1 MCFDL
6 LMNSLLTAIG
16 FVLLIW
22 GAGLLVNGAV
32 SLAKRAGISN
42 LVIGLTLVAF
52 GTSAPE
58 LAASLNAA
66 LKGIG
71 DIACGNIVGSN
82 IANLGLVMGASAI
95 FMPIAIKKNT
105 AFWEIPFV
113 IILSVV
119 FWLMEKDLLFNR
131 FDGVVLIILFLVFT
145 IYCIITAKADTDV
158 ELDMIEIEIVKEKS
172 LSISRAF
179 FYAAS
184 GIVFLAAGSDY
195 LVKGATGLAVNFG
208 VSEAVIAVSI
218 VALGT
223 SLPELITSVIAA
235 YKGEGDI
242 SIGNILGSNIF
253 NFLIVGGVSALV
265 RPFTLS
271 RRIFAFDTPVM
282 LFITVILFTIV
293 TTRRKIG
300 RIEGVFYVLFYF
312 AYIAVVYIFPD
323 GLFISK

>member
-1 MCFDL
+1 MWFDL
-6 LMNSLLTAIG
+6 LVNSLLTVIG
-16 FVLLIW
+16 FVLMIW
-22 GAGLLVNGAV
+22 GAALLVNGAV

-66 LKGIG
+66 MRGIG

-95 FMPIAIKKNT
+95 FMPIAIKRNT

-119 FWLMEKDLLFNR
+119 FWYMEKDLLFTR
-131 FDGVVLIILFLVFT
+131 FNGVILIILFLVFT
-145 IYCIITAKADTDV
+145 VYCILTAKADTEVD
-158 ELDMIEIEIVKEKS
+158 LDMIDVEVVREKS
-172 LSISRAF
+172 LSVPRAF
-179 FYAAS
+179 FYVAS

-195 LVKGATGLAVNFG
+195 LVRGATGLAVNFG

-235 YKGEGDI
+235 HKGEGDI

-253 NFLIVGGVSALV
+253 NFLIVGGVTALV
-265 RPFTLS
+265 KPFSLS
-271 RRIFAFDTPVM
+271 KRIFTFDTPVM
-282 LFITVILFTIV
+282 LLITVLLFTIV
-293 TTRRKIG
+293 TTRKKIG
-300 RIEGVFYVLFYF
+300 RVEGVFYVLFYIV
-312 AYIAVVYIFPD
+312 YIAVVYIYPEGF
-323 GLFISK
+323 FISN